1 MKKLVMGLFGVILL
15 AGSVAVSA
23 AEIAGNV
30 TLASDYRFRGIS
42 QLDGNVSPAI
52 QGGFDSS
59 FDNGIYVGTW
69 ASNVN
74 LGTKASIEHDFYAGW
89 ANDSFDVGFIY
100 YSYPRDDGQELD
112 YLEIQ
117 GSFSFLDYYKV
128 GVNYSDDYYAETGT
142 FVYLYGDISYPINDQ
157 FSVDA
162 HLGYN
167 ALDDEAVRVINP
179 ASPLFGECVGS
190 GFLCEEDAYL
200 DWSLGV
206 SYSGFMGVDISLTYI
221 GIDIDEEELFDT
233 DNIGDD
239 TIVLAIS
246 KSL

>member
-15 AGSVAVSA
+15 AGSVAASA
-23 AEIAGNV
+23 AEVAGNV

-117 GSFSFLDYYKV
+117 GSFSFLDYYEV
-128 GVNYSDDYYAETGT
+128 YGSIAWNNFTFGLNISPDYFAETDT
-142 FVYLYGDISYPINDQ
+142 FVYPYVGYGIDYDRYS
-157 FSVDA
+157 FA
-162 HLGYN
+162 LHLGYN
-167 ALDDEAVRVINP
+167 HFEEEDFLGNDDSYIDFSAGVTTEAWGAEWGLAIVGTDLDDDEDCFGDEDLCSVTLV
-179 ASPLFGECVGS
+179 AS
-190 GFLCEEDAYL
+190 
-200 DWSLGV
+200 
-206 SYSGFMGVDISLTYI
+206 
-221 GIDIDEEELFDT
+221 
-233 DNIGDD
+233 
-239 TIVLAIS
+239 IS